1 MTETAQPARAE
12 QRDRLLGGVV
22 RATAEL
28 GYRRLTVLT
37 ITRHASM
44 ARASF
49 YAHFANA
56 DEAFD
61 ATYELVAGQLLEAIE
76 SASADANPSQRL
88 RAGVHRLLTMV
99 SEYPDVAQL
108 CLVEAPGAGPVTR
121 QHRDTVLQRTAAWI
135 AGGMPPS
142 LQTQI
147 AAAGL
152 HEIVAQRLRLGE
164 AVDTAELLADLTDAL
179 ERASAA

>member
-1 MTETAQPARAE
+1 MTDTAQPARTE

-22 RATAEL
+22 QATAEH

-37 ITRHASM
+37 VTRHAAM

-49 YAHFANA
+49 YAHFANV

-76 SASADANPSQRL
+76 HASADTDRSQRL
-88 RAGVHRLLTMV
+88 HAGLQRLLTMV
-99 SEYPDVAQL
+99 TEYPDVAQL
-108 CLVEAPGAGPVTR
+108 CFVEAPGAGQITR
-121 QHRDTVLQRTAAWI
+121 QHRDEILTRTAAWI
-135 AGGMPPS
+135 ADETPPP
-142 LQTQI
+142 LPAQI

-152 HEIVAQRLRLGE
+152 HEIVAQRLRVG
-164 AVDTAELLADLTDAL
+164 DIIHTPELLRDLTDAL
-179 ERASAA
+179 ERASAR

>member
-1 MTETAQPARAE
+1 MTDTAQNVRTE

-22 RATAEL
+22 RATAEQ

-37 ITRHASM
+37 VTRHAGM

-76 SASADANPSQRL
+76 RASADADRSQRL
-88 RAGVHRLLTMV
+88 RVGLQQLLTMV
-99 SEYPDVAQL
+99 TEYPDVAQL
-108 CLVEAPGAGPVTR
+108 CFVEAPGAGQVTR
-121 QHRDTVLQRTAAWI
+121 RHRDEVLHRTAAWI
-135 AGGMPPS
+135 ADQAPPP
-142 LQTQI
+142 LPAQI

-152 HEIVAQRLRLGE
+152 HEIVARRLRVGE
-164 AVDTAELLADLTDAL
+164 TVHTPELLRDLTDAL
-179 ERASAA
+179 ERASA